1 METLIKGSVGP
12 FRGSDGVDTPLRLG
26 RDSELIVTELHGKYY
41 EQSLRGNL
49 FHATIDTA
57 GVALAVAGTT
67 AGIALANPAGSGK
80 LLSLVRIA
88 LALIFGTYVV
98 GAIMHGVNSN
108 PVAAPV
114 TGTAITPIPGL
125 IGSNFQPVGKPFKTA
140 TLPVAQTALRPF
152 ALKNATPPFSIITED
167 VDGQIILSQG
177 ATWSLFVVGADTTP
191 LEIASVTWEEIAA

>member
-1 METLIKGSVGP
+1 M
-12 FRGSDGVDTPLRLG
+12 
-26 RDSELIVTELHGKYY
+26 
-41 EQSLRGNL
+41 
-49 FHATIDTA
+49 
-57 GVALAVAGTT
+57 
-67 AGIALANPAGSGK
+67 
-80 LLSLVRIA
+80 
-88 LALIFGTYVV
+88 V

>member
-88 LALIFGTYVV
+88 LALISGTYVV

-152 ALKNATPPFSIITED
+152 ALQNATP
-167 VDGQIILSQG
+167 
-177 ATWSLFVVGADTTP
+177 
-191 LEIASVTWEEIAA
+191 

>member
-88 LALIFGTYVV
+88 LALISGTYVV